1 MGRKGW
7 ITVWLLGV
15 GVGLWGNT
23 SPAQETSDPVINAL
37 DARVS
42 QFLEGVS
49 LGTTQKAYQEL
60 LTGSQLLK
68 QAEGV
73 AALVEKTSQL
83 KDNYGEYRAFE
94 RIAVK
99 AVGSDLVLLRYLYKC
114 ENFPVVWY
122 FTFYRTPPR
131 SNLPA
136 ENNNWRV
143 ITVRFDTR
151 LELLAL

>member
-1 MGRKGW
+1 MVRKGW
-7 ITVWLLGV
+7 ITVWLFGV
-15 GVGLWGNT
+15 GVWLWGT
-23 SPAQETSDPVINAL
+23 TLPAQETSDPVVNAL

-49 LGTTQKAYQEL
+49 LGATQKAYQEL
-60 LTGSQLLK
+60 LAGSPLLK

-94 RIAVK
+94 RIAAK
-99 AVGSDLVLLRYLYKC
+99 PVGRDLVLLRYLYKC
-114 ENFPVVWY
+114 EHFPVVWY

-131 SNLPA
+131 GDLPA

-143 ITVRFDTR
+143 ITMRFDTR